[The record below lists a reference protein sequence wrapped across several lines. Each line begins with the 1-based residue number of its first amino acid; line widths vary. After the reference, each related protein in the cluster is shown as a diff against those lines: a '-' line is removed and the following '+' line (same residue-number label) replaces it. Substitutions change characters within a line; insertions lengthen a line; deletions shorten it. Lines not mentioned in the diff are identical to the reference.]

1 MTNSPIRAVFAFA
14 LSLVGAVPQAAAFGL
29 TDVIT
34 APATLVERAV
44 EARGA
49 SDIAADNEI
58 VIKINGIMAEY
69 TTIKAS
75 TEIYEQRLLMTGL
88 FDDKATY
95 DGFQKKVKQ
104 VPGVKKL
111 YWHVYYMSDAD
122 QEKNKAKLIS
132 WDDALVLDTKVG
144 ANLVGTRGIA
154 DVNFRVTVDSYG
166 SVFLLGRARSQEEK
180 DKAVQVARQ
189 TSGVRKVVSYVDVR
203 P

>member
-1 MTNSPIRAVFAFA
+1 MRTSRVH
-14 LSLVGAVPQAAAFGL
+14 AAFLFILGCFGSAGPVQAFGI
-29 TDVIT
+29 TDVLT

-44 EARGA
+44 EARST

-58 VIKINGIMAEY
+58 VLKINGIMAEY

-95 DGFQKKVKQ
+95 DGFEKKVKQ
-104 VPGVKKL
+104 VPGIKKL
-111 YWHVYYMSDAD
+111 YWHVYFMSDAD
-122 QEKNKAKLIS
+122 QIKNKSKLIS

-144 ANLVGTRGIA
+144 ANLIGTRGIA

-166 SVFLLGRARSQEEK
+166 TVFLLGRARSTEER
-180 DKAVQVARQ
+180 DKAIQVARR
-189 TSGVRKVVSYVDVR
+189 TENVRKVVSYVDVR